1 MSLRCPEC
9 QADNS
14 DDSRFCRR
22 CATPLPLPVPEEMA
36 RAATLVYSSPALDLP
51 PGAIFADRYLVIED
65 LGKGGMGKVY
75 KVLDR
80 EINEKVAL
88 KLIKPEISAD
98 RLTIERFQ
106 NEIKITRRITH
117 KNVCRMYHL
126 GRENN
131 TYYITME
138 FIRGENLK
146 KIIRMTKELSLEA
159 TLNIARQVCDGLVEA
174 HRLGIIHRDLKP
186 QNIMIDDEGDVRIMD
201 FGIASS
207 IETKGATLPGMMIGT
222 PEYMS
227 PEQIDGGEVDARSD
241 IYSLGVIIYELLTG
255 KTPFSGETP
264 WSVAVKHKSEPPN
277 DPRELNPAIPEAMS
291 RVILKCLEKQKERRY
306 QSAEELLTDLLNIEE
321 KHTRTGTRLKTRQ
334 ATKAKPVTAV
344 RRTVFRARTKKPAV
358 RAIAAAGIL
367 VVLGLLLW
375 KLVFDRTSAAPPS
388 ERLKMAVISF
398 ENQTGDPTFDYLQ
411 DAIPNLLI
419 TSLEQSKLYRITSWE
434 RLRDLLRQSGRED
447 GRVIDSDLGIELCQM
462 DGVEAIVRGSFIKA
476 GETFVTDAKILD
488 VKTRNLLKTVSA
500 RGQGVESILKE
511 QIDRLSQEIG
521 RGFGSEEAAPKAK
534 KTPITEA
541 TTNSLEA
548 YNYFL
553 RGREDFEKF
562 YFADAR
568 KYLERAIELDPEF
581 AMAYSYLY
589 RVYGQLGNFPAAE
602 EALKKLE
609 KFGDRASGKE
619 GLYIK
624 SLLALKSKEKE
635 KQKEHIQILRRIIT
649 EYPEEKRARLDLA
662 ARLNGTGQHEEAVAV
677 LDELLK
683 LDPKFGPGL
692 NLIAYVYGHLKKYDV
707 AIKYFQEY
715 ANVSPGDANPFDSMG
730 EHYYWMGKFDEAVE
744 KFQEAI
750 RLRPDF
756 GSDNKISYIQ
766 ALREDYPGALDWI
779 DQYIAAAPSNGTKAW
794 GCQLKAVYHHFQG
807 LTEAAFAD
815 LARAKEYALTD
826 NDLVNADNLYRSLI
840 WTSYD
845 LQRYDD
851 FLRYA
856 RERYDFRAEN
866 KLRSGPLNDALL
878 VFYQGL
884 AEVRQGRLDTARAHL
899 AKIESSRS
907 AIVVED
913 KPTLEMAYYH
923 LLSEIMAAQG
933 DPEKAIEAYG
943 KVGGPEVDIGSIYTR
958 IMNGVPSTDDI
969 PARAYLKKGDVDKA
983 IIEYEKLISSDP
995 LARKF
1000 RLINPYFRFRLA
1012 QLYEKKGLLPKA
1024 VGQYEK
1030 LAVIWKHA
1038 DPGFPE
1044 AKEVKQRLAAMK
1056 NH

>member
-9 QADNS
+9 QANNS
-14 DDSRFCRR
+14 DDSRFCKR

-36 RAATLVYSSPALDLP
+36 RAATLVYSSPALELL

-88 KLIKPEISAD
+88 KLIKREISAD
-98 RLTIERFQ
+98 RQTIERFQ

-126 GRENN
+126 GREND
-131 TYYITME
+131 TFYITME

-159 TLNIARQVCDGLVEA
+159 TLNIARQICDGLIEA
-174 HRLGIIHRDLKP
+174 HRLGIVHRDLKP
-186 QNIMIDDEGDVRIMD
+186 QNIMIDEEGDVRIMD

-241 IYSLGVIIYELLTG
+241 LYSLGIIIYELLTG

-264 WSVAVKHKSEPPN
+264 WSVAAKHKSEAPN

-291 RVILKCLEKQKERRY
+291 RVILKCLEKQKESRY

-321 KHTRTGTRLKTRQ
+321 KHTRAETRLKTKQ
-334 ATKAKPVTAV
+334 ATKAKVTAA
-344 RRTVFRARTKKPAV
+344 RRTVFKARSKKPAV

-375 KLVFDRTSAAPPS
+375 RLVFNRTSAAPPAA
-388 ERLKMAVISF
+388 RLKMAVISF

-447 GRVIDSDLGIELCQM
+447 SRVIDSDLGIELCQM
-462 DGVEAIVRGSFIKA
+462 DGVEAIIRGSFIKA
-476 GETFVTDAKILD
+476 GDTFVTDAKILD

-521 RGFGSEEAAPKAK
+521 RGFGKEEAAPKAK

-553 RGREDFEKF
+553 RGREDYEKF
-562 YFADAR
+562 YFADSR
-568 KYLERAIELDPEF
+568 KYLERAVELDPEF

-589 RVYGQLGNFPAAE
+589 RVYNQLGNSPAGE

-609 KFGDRASGKE
+609 KFGDRVSGKE

-624 SLLALKSKEKE
+624 SLLTLHSKEKE
-635 KQKEHIQILRRIIT
+635 KQKEHLEILKRIIAD
-649 EYPEEKRARLDLA
+649 YPEEKRARLDLA
-662 ARLNGTGQHEEAVAV
+662 SRLNTTGQFEESVAQ
-677 LDELLK
+677 LNELLK
-683 LDPKFGPGL
+683 LDPKFGPAL
-692 NLIAYVYGHLKKYDV
+692 NLIAYVYGNLKKYDV

-730 EHYYWMGKFDEAVE
+730 EHYYWMGKFSEAVE
-744 KFQEAI
+744 KFKEAI

-756 GSDNKISYIQ
+756 GSNNKISYIQ

-779 DQYIAAAPSNGTKAW
+779 EQYIAAAPSNGTKAW
-794 GCQLKAVYHHFQG
+794 GCQLRAVYDHFQG
-807 LTEAAFAD
+807 KTEAAFAD
-815 LARAKEYALTD
+815 LARAKEYARAD
-826 NDLVNADNLYRSLI
+826 QDLVNTDNLYRSLI

-845 LQRYDD
+845 LKKYDD

-866 KLRSGPLNDALL
+866 KLRSGPLNDVLL

-884 AEVRQGRLDTARAHL
+884 AEVRQGLLDAARTQL
-899 AKIESSRS
+899 DKIESSRS
-907 AIVVED
+907 AIAVEE
-913 KPTLEMAYYH
+913 KPTLDMAYYH
-923 LLSEIMAAQG
+923 LLSEILAAQG
-933 DPEKAIEAYG
+933 EPEKAREAYE
-943 KVGGPEVDIGSIYTR
+943 KVGGPRVEIGSIYSL

-969 PARAYLKKGDVDKA
+969 PARAYLKKGDIDKA
-983 IIEYEKLISSDP
+983 ILEYEKLIASDP
-995 LARKF
+995 AARQF

-1030 LAVIWKHA
+1030 LALIWKHA
-1038 DPGFPE
+1038 DPGFAE
-1044 AKEVKQRLAAMK
+1044 AQVVRQRLATIK
-1056 NH
+1056 N

>member
-9 QADNS
+9 QANNS
-14 DDSRFCRR
+14 DDSRFCKR

-36 RAATLVYSSPALDLP
+36 RAATLVYSSPALELL

-88 KLIKPEISAD
+88 KLIKREISAD
-98 RLTIERFQ
+98 RQTIERFQ

-126 GRENN
+126 GREND

-159 TLNIARQVCDGLVEA
+159 TLNIARQICDGLVEA
-174 HRLGIIHRDLKP
+174 HRLGIVHRDLKP
-186 QNIMIDDEGDVRIMD
+186 QNIMIDEEGDVRIMD

-241 IYSLGVIIYELLTG
+241 IYSLGIIIYELLTG

-264 WSVAVKHKSEPPN
+264 WSVAVKHKNDLPH

-291 RVILKCLEKQKERRY
+291 RVILKCLEKQKEKRY
-306 QSAEELLTDLLNIEE
+306 QSAEELLTDLVSIEE
-321 KHTRTGTRLKTRQ
+321 KHTRTETRLKAKQ
-334 ATKAKPVTAV
+334 AAKAKPSTTA
-344 RRTVFRARTKKPAV
+344 RRTVFKTRSKKPAV

-375 KLVFDRTSAAPPS
+375 KLIFDRTPAAPPA
-388 ERLKMAVISF
+388 ERFKMAVISF
-398 ENQTGDPTFDYLQ
+398 ENQTGDSAFDYLQ

-419 TSLEQSKLYRITSWE
+419 TSLEQSKLFRITSWE
-434 RLRDLLRQSGRED
+434 RLRDLLRQSGRQD

-462 DGVEAIVRGSFIKA
+462 DGVEAIIRGSFIKA
-476 GETFVTDAKILD
+476 GDTFVTDAKILD
-488 VKTRNLLKTVSA
+488 VKTRSLLKTVST

-511 QIDRLSQEIG
+511 QIDNLSQEIG
-521 RGFGSEEAAPKAK
+521 RGFGKEEAVPKMK

-553 RGREDFEKF
+553 RGREDYEKF

-568 KYLERAIELDPEF
+568 KYLERAVELDPEF
-581 AMAYSYLY
+581 AMAYSYLF
-589 RVYGQLGNFPAAE
+589 RVYSQLGNSPAAD

-609 KFGDRASGKE
+609 KFGDRVSGKE

-624 SLLALKSKEKE
+624 ALLTLHAKEKE
-635 KQKEHIQILRRIIT
+635 KQKEHIEILKRIIAD
-649 EYPEEKRARLDLA
+649 YPEEKRARLDLA
-662 ARLNGTGQHEEAVAV
+662 SRLNTTGQFEESVAQ
-677 LDELLK
+677 LNELLK
-683 LDPKFGPGL
+683 LDPKFGPAL
-692 NLIAYVYGHLKKYDV
+692 NLIAYVYGNLKKYDV

-715 ANVSPGDANPFDSMG
+715 ASVSPGDANPYDSMG

-744 KFQEAI
+744 KFKEAI

-756 GSDNKISYIQ
+756 GSDNKISYIR
-766 ALREDYPGALDWI
+766 ALQEDYPGALVWI
-779 DQYIAAAPSNGTKAW
+779 DQYIAAAPSNGIKSW
-794 GCQLKAVYHHFQG
+794 GCQLKAVYNHLSG
-807 LTEAAFAD
+807 KTAAAFAD
-815 LARAKEYALTD
+815 LAKAKEYALAD
-826 NDLVNADNLYRSLI
+826 EDLVNTDNLYRSLI

-845 LQRYDD
+845 LQKYDQ
-851 FLRYA
+851 FLHYA
-856 RERYDFRAEN
+856 KERYDFRADN
-866 KLRSGPLNDALL
+866 KLRSGPLNDVLL

-884 AEVRQGRLDTARAHL
+884 ADVRQDRLDSARAQL
-899 AKIESSRS
+899 DKIEAARAKIIDQE
-907 AIVVED
+907 
-913 KPTLEMAYYH
+913 KQTLGMAYYH
-923 LLSEIMAAQG
+923 LLSEILAAQG
-933 DPEKAIEAYG
+933 EPEKAIEAYG
-943 KVGGPEVDIGSIYTR
+943 KIGGPEVEIGSIFTR

-969 PARAYLKKGDVDKA
+969 PARAYLNKGEVDKA
-983 IIEYEKLISSDP
+983 LLEYEKLISPDP
-995 LARKF
+995 VARKF

-1012 QLYEKKGLLPKA
+1012 RLYEKKGLPLKA
-1024 VGQYEK
+1024 LEQYK
-1030 LAVIWKHA
+1030 RLAVIWKAA
-1038 DPGFPE
+1038 DPDFAE
-1044 AKEVKQRLAAMK
+1044 AQLVKQRLAALK
-1056 NH
+1056 NP